1 MLCSETWRLCWH
13 LHKWS
18 IIKAW
23 FSSAYYSSLSSLHSS
38 SLFWLCWT
46 SQRYVPL
53 ASSCRSNRKTCCRD
67 DFDLWITIDI
77 TCEDVCGD
85 DHSIESKGITSTRI
99 PFWGKIWSFGRSLGT
114 NLEHHKLTF
123 SLHWLTIL
131 SPILWPPPITCK
143 IPAHFC
149 TTLHCRE
156 YPLPCQT
163 YRFLSWQLSAIT
175 FDIGHW
181 WLGKPLFEMC
191 CFHISP
197 ASNVVAQGQKLSFM

>member
-131 SPILWPPPITCK
+131 SPIWWPPLITCK

-175 FDIGHW
+175 FGIRRW
-181 WLGKPLFEMC
+181 WLGR
-191 CFHISP
+191 
-197 ASNVVAQGQKLSFM
+197 LSKTT

>member
-1 MLCSETWRLCWH
+1 MLCSETGRLCWH

-23 FSSAYYSSLSSLHSS
+23 FSSAYYSSLSSLHFSS
-38 SLFWLCWT
+38 WVFWLWWT

-77 TCEDVCGD
+77 TCEDGRGD
-85 DHSIESKGITSTRI
+85 DHSSGSKGITSTRI

-131 SPILWPPPITCK
+131 SPIWWPSLHWLPVKFLLISVPLYTVESIPFHVKPID
-143 IPAHFC
+143 FC
-149 TTLHCRE
+149 HDSDNIWYWTSMVREAPFWNVLLPYGHC
-156 YPLPCQT
+156 P
-163 YRFLSWQLSAIT
+163 
-175 FDIGHW
+175 
-181 WLGKPLFEMC
+181 
-191 CFHISP
+191 
-197 ASNVVAQGQKLSFM
+197 